1 MIEQRQAVVAEA
13 LSWERTP
20 WHHRARVKGAGVDC
34 GMFVAEVYERTGVVE
49 HIEPGDYPSDWMQHN
64 TESRMLEWAE
74 RYCDKIE
81 SDPLPGDLV
90 LFEFGLCVSHAAI
103 VIEWPRI
110 IHAYIKAR
118 AVVQDDV
125 VGNAALAQRVAGIWR
140 PRKWG
145 DA

>member
-1 MIEQRQAVVAEA
+1 MTDQRQAVVAEA

-20 WHHRARVKGAGVDC
+20 WRHRARVKGAGVDC
-34 GMFVAEVYERTGVVE
+34 GMLCAEVYERAGAVP
-49 HIEPGDYPSDWMQHN
+49 HIEPGDYPSDWMQHR
-64 TESRMLEWAE
+64 TESPMLEWVE
-74 RYCDKIE
+74 RYCDRV
-81 SDPLPGDLV
+81 DGDALPGDIV
-90 LFEFGLCVSHAAI
+90 LFAFGLCVSHAAI

-125 VGNAALAQRVAGIWR
+125 VDNAALAQRVAGIWR
-140 PRKWG
+140 PRAWG